1 MSYWKKILEKEIKDI
16 NEMDYA
22 KLNVIQQNIADLLQS
37 NQLTRLE
44 VRLILDGMKDHKMLN
59 KEISMEIFKKNN
71 ADLIK
76 YEGVVI

>member
-59 KEISMEIFKKNN
+59 KEIAMEIFKKNN
-71 ADLIK
+71 SDLIK